1 MKVTLDIPDTSGAI
15 NVVVLFQNDRT
26 GDTFSAYTGCPYDG
40 MVLRRDN
47 RMDGSFEEVLPDAGI
62 E

>member
-1 MKVTLDIPDTSGAI
+1 MKVTLEIPDTSGALNI
-15 NVVVLFQNDRT
+15 VVLFQNDCC
-26 GDTFSAYTGCPYDG
+26 GDTFSVYTGCPYDG
-40 MVLRRDN
+40 MVLHRDN